1 MNNKYKASTWVI
13 FAFFVAAT
21 VAIYVFSGYIFG
33 DNSVF
38 ARQISDNVFLNTVY
52 GSVPAILKSVQ
63 IFTIAWVISHFLRAI
78 LYKWLSKTNRGA
90 TIVKLINNF
99 IKYLVVIIA
108 FFMILGAWGVDT
120 RTLIAS
126 AGILSLIIGLG
137 AQSLIS
143 DIIAGVF
150 IVFEGEFQVGDIV
163 IVDGWRGTVDEIGI
177 RSTKIIDWQ
186 GNIKIVNNSST
197 IINQSKEL
205 SVTTCVVGVSYNEAL
220 PKVELIIKNNIE
232 KIRAAIPE
240 IVEGPFYKGVD
251 SLGESSVNLLFIA
264 TVKESDYYVV
274 QRALNREIKMVFDE
288 NGINI
293 PFPQITINQPETFDK
308 TTDKKTEKT
317 AREFAAEQREISK
330 TMENVNN
337 G

>member
-126 AGILSLIIGLG
+126 AGI
-137 AQSLIS
+137 
-143 DIIAGVF
+143 F
-150 IVFEGEFQVGDIV
+150 
-163 IVDGWRGTVDEIGI
+163 
-177 RSTKIIDWQ
+177 
-186 GNIKIVNNSST
+186 SS
-197 IINQSKEL
+197 
-205 SVTTCVVGVSYNEAL
+205 
-220 PKVELIIKNNIE
+220 
-232 KIRAAIPE
+232 AAR
-240 IVEGPFYKGVD
+240 
-251 SLGESSVNLLFIA
+251 FIA
-264 TVKESDYYVV
+264 S
-274 QRALNREIKMVFDE
+274 
-288 NGINI
+288 GIVAS
-293 PFPQITINQPETFDK
+293 P
-308 TTDKKTEKT
+308 
-317 AREFAAEQREISK
+317 SK
-330 TMENVNN
+330 RLYSV
-337 G
+337 